1 MTAQETITAGVAV
14 KTSHKSIYSALAA
27 AQTAMGPA
35 LKESANPAFKSRYAD
50 LANVMAACMPALNA
64 NGIAVIQPTVDEEN
78 QRYVKTILAHES
90 GETLECRVP
99 LIVGKNDM
107 QGYGSAVTYAR
118 RYGLMCMAGIAPE
131 DDDGNAAAKSPPI
144 VERNN
149 PPRDTGPTDAP
160 DPRAE
165 FEAAVSQAVRGI
177 GREPNHDS
185 LSEMFKDLY
194 RRQRSVADD
203 PRVIKAKDDRKA
215 ALQPKPNADL
225 ADEIPY

>member
-14 KTSHKSIYSALAA
+14 TTPHKTIYAALAS

-64 NGIAVIQPTVDEEN
+64 NGIAVIQPTVDDEGH
-78 QRYVKTILAHES
+78 RFVKTILAHES

-99 LIVGKNDM
+99 LIVAKNDM

-131 DDDGNAAAKSPPI
+131 DDDGNAAAKSPPM

-149 PPRDTGPTDAP
+149 PPRDNGPT
-160 DPRAE
+160 
-165 FEAAVSQAVRGI
+165 AAQIAA
-177 GREPNHDS
+177 DS
-185 LSEMFKDLY
+185 LTN
-194 RRQRSVADD
+194 ADTLEALGAIWQGL
-203 PRVIKAKDDRKA
+203 PVSIKGEAKVLKAKDDRKA

>member
-1 MTAQETITAGVAV
+1 MDTVT
-14 KTSHKSIYSALAA
+14 HKSIYAALAK

-35 LKESANPAFKSRYAD
+35 LKDSANPAFKSKYAD
-50 LANVMAACMPALNA
+50 LSSVMEACMPALNA

-131 DDDGNAAAKSPPI
+131 DDDGAAAAKSPPM

-149 PPRDTGPTDAP
+149 PPRDNGPT
-160 DPRAE
+160 
-165 FEAAVSQAVRGI
+165 AAQIAC
-177 GREPNHDS
+177 DS
-185 LSEMFKDLY
+185 LANAETLEALSAIWQGLP
-194 RRQRSVADD
+194 RSVQGEAS
-203 PRVIKAKDDRKA
+203 VIKAKDASKA
-215 ALQPKPNADL
+215 ALQPKQNADL
-225 ADEIPY
+225 GVDSEIPY

>member
-64 NGIAVIQPTVDEEN
+64 NGIAVIQPTIDEEN

-131 DDDGNAAAKSPPI
+131 DDDGNAAAKSPPM

-149 PPRDTGPTDAP
+149 PPRDTGPT
-160 DPRAE
+160 
-165 FEAAVSQAVRGI
+165 AAQIAC
-177 GREPNHDS
+177 DS
-185 LSEMFKDLY
+185 LANAETLEALSAIWAGLP
-194 RRQRSVADD
+194 RSVQGEAS
-203 PRVIKAKDDRKA
+203 VIKAKDAGKA

-225 ADEIPY
+225 DDEIKY

>member
-149 PPRDTGPTDAP
+149 PPRDTGPT
-160 DPRAE
+160 
-165 FEAAVSQAVRGI
+165 AAQIAI
-177 GREPNHDS
+177 DS
-185 LSEMFKDLY
+185 LTN
-194 RRQRSVADD
+194 ADTLEALGAIWQGL
-203 PRVIKAKDDRKA
+203 PGLIKGEAKVLKAKDDRKA

>member
-64 NGIAVIQPTVDEEN
+64 NGIAVIQPTIDEEN

-131 DDDGNAAAKSPPI
+131 DDDGNAAAKSPPM

-149 PPRDTGPTDAP
+149 PPRDTCPT
-160 DPRAE
+160 
-165 FEAAVSQAVRGI
+165 AAQIAI
-177 GREPNHDS
+177 DS
-185 LSEMFKDLY
+185 LTN
-194 RRQRSVADD
+194 ADTLEALGAIWQGL
-203 PRVIKAKDDRKA
+203 PVSIKGEAKVLKAKDDRKA

>member
-131 DDDGNAAAKSPPI
+131 DDDGNAAAKSPPM

-149 PPRDTGPTDAP
+149 PPRDTGPT
-160 DPRAE
+160 
-165 FEAAVSQAVRGI
+165 AAQIAI
-177 GREPNHDS
+177 DS
-185 LSEMFKDLY
+185 LTN
-194 RRQRSVADD
+194 ADTLEALGAIWQGL
-203 PRVIKAKDDRKA
+203 PVSIKGEAKVLKAKDDRKA

>member
-131 DDDGNAAAKSPPI
+131 DDDGNAAAKAAPI
-144 VERNN
+144 VDRNN
-149 PPRDTGPTDAP
+149 PPRDTGPT
-160 DPRAE
+160 
-165 FEAAVSQAVRGI
+165 AAQIAI
-177 GREPNHDS
+177 DS
-185 LSEMFKDLY
+185 LTN
-194 RRQRSVADD
+194 ADTLEALGAIWQGL
-203 PRVIKAKDDRKA
+203 PVSIKGEAKVLKAKDDRKA

>member
-131 DDDGNAAAKSPPI
+131 DDDGNAAAKAAPM

-149 PPRDTGPTDAP
+149 PPRDTGPT
-160 DPRAE
+160 
-165 FEAAVSQAVRGI
+165 AAQIAI
-177 GREPNHDS
+177 DS
-185 LSEMFKDLY
+185 LTY
-194 RRQRSVADD
+194 ADTLEALGAIWQGL
-203 PRVIKAKDDRKA
+203 PVSIKGEARVLKAKDDRKA

>member
-131 DDDGNAAAKSPPI
+131 DDDGNAAAKAAPI
-144 VERNN
+144 VDRNN
-149 PPRDTGPTDAP
+149 PPRDTGPT
-160 DPRAE
+160 
-165 FEAAVSQAVRGI
+165 AAQIAI
-177 GREPNHDS
+177 DS
-185 LSEMFKDLY
+185 LTN
-194 RRQRSVADD
+194 ADTLEALGAIWQGL
-203 PRVIKAKDDRKA
+203 PVSIKGEAKVLKAKDDRKA

-225 ADEIPY
+225 DDEIKY

>member
-1 MTAQETITAGVAV
+1 MTAQETIAAGVAV
-14 KTSHKSIYSALAA
+14 NTSHKSIYSALAA

-131 DDDGNAAAKSPPI
+131 DDDGNAAAKSPPM

-149 PPRDTGPTDAP
+149 PPRDTGPT
-160 DPRAE
+160 
-165 FEAAVSQAVRGI
+165 AAQIAI
-177 GREPNHDS
+177 DS
-185 LSEMFKDLY
+185 LTN
-194 RRQRSVADD
+194 ADTLEALGAIWQGL
-203 PRVIKAKDDRKA
+203 PVSIKGEAKVLKAKDDCKA